1 MHEMNSMIVAKRDLF
16 RKGDVWRRL
25 REVAFKPGLEA

>member
-25 REVAFKPGLEA
+25 RGGGSI